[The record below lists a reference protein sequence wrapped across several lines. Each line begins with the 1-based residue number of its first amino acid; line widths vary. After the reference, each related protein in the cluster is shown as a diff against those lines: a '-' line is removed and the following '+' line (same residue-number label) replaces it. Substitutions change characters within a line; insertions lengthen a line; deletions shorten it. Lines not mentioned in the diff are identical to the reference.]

1 MPPRAAIVAV
11 IFDMDGVLVDSE
23 PLWHLAEI
31 EAFGAVG
38 VALTTADCL
47 QTTGLRVDAVVDHWF
62 ARHPWAGPPREAV
75 AADIIA
81 RMVRLLGDHATAKDG
96 AVEAVRFLRAQGL
109 PLAVA
114 SSSPRVLIDAVV
126 ARLGLTDAFAVLRSA
141 EHERYGKPH
150 PAVYLATA
158 AALGVDPR
166 ACVAIED
173 SGNGIRAAV
182 AAGMYTIAVPDQA
195 VAPEALAL
203 ASVVLGSLRDLPTR
217 WDEVVTRAAAG
228 TTGSPAPRPPD

>member
-1 MPPRAAIVAV
+1 MPPTPRTQAV

-38 VALTTADCL
+38 VALVTADCL
-47 QTTGLRVDAVVDHWF
+47 ETTGLRIDAVVDYWY
-62 ARHPWAGPPREAV
+62 ARHPWPDRPREGV
-75 AADIIA
+75 AADIVG
-81 RMVRLLGDHATAKDG
+81 RMVRLLGERAVAMPG
-96 AVEAVRFLRAQGL
+96 AVEAVRFLRGQGL

-126 ARLGLTDAFAVLRSA
+126 ARLGLADAFTVLRSA
-141 EHERYGKPH
+141 EHEAHGKPH

-173 SGNGIRAAV
+173 SGNGIRSAV
-182 AAGMYTIAVPDQA
+182 AAGMFTIAVPDQP
-195 VAPEALAL
+195 VAPEALAA
-203 ASVVLGSLRDLPTR
+203 ASVVLGSLLELPER
-217 WDEVVTRAAAG
+217 WGALVG
-228 TTGSPAPRPPD
+228 

>member
-1 MPPRAAIVAV
+1 MPAEAV

-38 VALTTADCL
+38 VALAEPDCL

-62 ARHPWAGPPREAV
+62 ARHPWSATHPDRPREAV
-75 AADIIA
+75 AADIVA
-81 RMVRLLGDHATAKDG
+81 RMARLLSERAVAMEG
-96 AVEAVRFLRAQGL
+96 AVEAVRFLQGRGL

-126 ARLGLTDAFAVLRSA
+126 ARLGIAEAFVVLRSA
-141 EHERYGKPH
+141 EHEAHGKPH

-173 SGNGIRAAV
+173 SGNGIRSAV
-182 AAGMYTIAVPDQA
+182 AAGMFTIAVPDQP

-203 ASVVLGSLRDLPTR
+203 ASVVVSSLRELPAR
-217 WDEVVTRAAAG
+217 WDALVG
-228 TTGSPAPRPPD
+228 

>member
-1 MPPRAAIVAV
+1 MPHAV

-23 PLWHLAEI
+23 PLWHEAEI

-38 VALTTADCL
+38 VRLTVADCL
-47 QTTGLRVDAVVDHWF
+47 RTTGLRVDAVVDYWF
-62 ARHPWAGPPREAV
+62 AHQPWAARSKLAV
-75 AADIIA
+75 ESDIVA
-81 RMVRLLGDHATAKDG
+81 GMVRRLREHARPLPG
-96 AVEAVRFLRAQGL
+96 AVEAVRFLHARGL

-114 SSSPRVLIDAVV
+114 SSSPLVLIEAVL
-126 ARLGLTDAFAVLRSA
+126 ARLALADAFRLVRSA
-141 EHERYGKPH
+141 EHEPHGKPH
-150 PAVYLATA
+150 PGVYLTTA

-182 AAGMYTIAVPDQA
+182 AAGMYTVAVPDQP

-203 ASVVLGSLRDLPTR
+203 AQIVLGSLVELPER
-217 WDEVVTRAAAG
+217 WSEIARE
-228 TTGSPAPRPPD
+228 